1 MPNVAIAGSNCYHF
15 GFLNI
20 TKMDIEKLTKII
32 DPKIEKVLDLKQTD
46 ALFKKVLES
55 EYEKLKFLAIAKNRL
70 EELINKTP
78 TGDLRNDL
86 TEINIL
92 LNIF

>member
-1 MPNVAIAGSNCYHF
+1 MN
-15 GFLNI
+15 
-20 TKMDIEKLTKII
+20 IEKLTKII

-55 EYEKLKFLAIAKNRL
+55 EYEKIKFLAIAKNRL

-92 LNIF
+92 LNVF

>member
-1 MPNVAIAGSNCYHF
+1 
-15 GFLNI
+15 
-20 TKMDIEKLTKII
+20 MDIEKLTKII

-70 EELINKTP
+70 EEVINKTP

-92 LNIF
+92 LNVF

>member
-1 MPNVAIAGSNCYHF
+1 
-15 GFLNI
+15 
-20 TKMDIEKLTKII
+20 MDIEKLTKII

-46 ALFKKVLES
+46 TLFKKILES

>member
-1 MPNVAIAGSNCYHF
+1 MLCSKCYHF
-15 GFLNI
+15 GFLSTN
-20 TKMDIEKLTKII
+20 KMDIEKLTKII
-32 DPKIEKVLDLKQTD
+32 DPKIEKVLELKQTD

-55 EYEKLKFLAIAKNRL
+55 EFEKLKFLAIAKNRL

-92 LNIF
+92 LNVF

>member
-1 MPNVAIAGSNCYHF
+1 
-15 GFLNI
+15 
-20 TKMDIEKLTKII
+20 MDIEKLTKII
-32 DPKIEKVLDLKQTD
+32 DPKIEKVLNLKQTD
-46 ALFKKVLES
+46 ALFKQVLES

-70 EELINKTP
+70 EALINKTP

-92 LNIF
+92 FNAL

>member
-1 MPNVAIAGSNCYHF
+1 MN
-15 GFLNI
+15 
-20 TKMDIEKLTKII
+20 IEKLTKII

-55 EYEKLKFLAIAKNRL
+55 EYEKLKFLAIAKNRI
-70 EELINKTP
+70 EELINKTQ

>member
-1 MPNVAIAGSNCYHF
+1 MN
-15 GFLNI
+15 
-20 TKMDIEKLTKII
+20 IEKLTKII

-55 EYEKLKFLAIAKNRL
+55 EYEKLKVLAIAKNIL

>member
-1 MPNVAIAGSNCYHF
+1 
-15 GFLNI
+15 
-20 TKMDIEKLTKII
+20 MDIEKLTKII

-55 EYEKLKFLAIAKNRL
+55 EYEKLKFLSIAKNRL

-92 LNIF
+92 LNVSG

>member
-1 MPNVAIAGSNCYHF
+1 
-15 GFLNI
+15 
-20 TKMDIEKLTKII
+20 MDIEKLTKII

-92 LNIF
+92 LNVF

>member
-1 MPNVAIAGSNCYHF
+1 
-15 GFLNI
+15 
-20 TKMDIEKLTKII
+20 MDIEELTKII

-55 EYEKLKFLAIAKNRL
+55 EYEKLKFLAIAKERL
-70 EELINKTP
+70 EELIKNTP
-78 TGDLRNDL
+78 TGALRNYL

-92 LNIF
+92 LNVF

>member
-1 MPNVAIAGSNCYHF
+1 MG
-15 GFLNI
+15 
-20 TKMDIEKLTKII
+20 IEKLTKII

-46 ALFKKVLES
+46 ALYKKVIKS
-55 EYEKLKFLAIAKNRL
+55 EYEKLKLKKKKKNRL

-92 LNIF
+92 LNVF

>member
-1 MPNVAIAGSNCYHF
+1 
-15 GFLNI
+15 
-20 TKMDIEKLTKII
+20 MDIEKLTKII

-92 LNIF
+92 LNVFSSSNQAE

>member
-1 MPNVAIAGSNCYHF
+1 
-15 GFLNI
+15 
-20 TKMDIEKLTKII
+20 MDIEKLTKII
-32 DPKIEKVLDLKQTD
+32 APKIEKVLDLKQTD

>member
-1 MPNVAIAGSNCYHF
+1 
-15 GFLNI
+15 
-20 TKMDIEKLTKII
+20 MDIEKLTKII

-46 ALFKKVLES
+46 ALFKQVLES

>member
-1 MPNVAIAGSNCYHF
+1 
-15 GFLNI
+15 
-20 TKMDIEKLTKII
+20 MDIEKLTKII
-32 DPKIEKVLDLKQTD
+32 DPKIENVLDLKQINS
-46 ALFKKVLES
+46 LFKKVLES
-55 EYEKLKFLAIAKNRL
+55 EYEKLKFLAIAKARL

-92 LNIF
+92 LNVF

>member
-1 MPNVAIAGSNCYHF
+1 MIM
-15 GFLNI
+15 
-20 TKMDIEKLTKII
+20 TTEKLTKII

-55 EYEKLKFLAIAKNRL
+55 EYEKIKFLAIAKNRL
-70 EELINKTP
+70 EQLISKTP
-78 TGDLRNDL
+78 TGELRNNL

>member
-1 MPNVAIAGSNCYHF
+1 
-15 GFLNI
+15 
-20 TKMDIEKLTKII
+20 MDIEKLTKII

-55 EYEKLKFLAIAKNRL
+55 EYEKLKFLAISKNKL

-78 TGDLRNDL
+78 TGGLRNDL

>member
-1 MPNVAIAGSNCYHF
+1 
-15 GFLNI
+15 
-20 TKMDIEKLTKII
+20 MDIEKLTKII
-32 DPKIEKVLDLKQTD
+32 DPKIEKVFDLNQTD

-55 EYEKLKFLAIAKNRL
+55 EYEKLKFLSIAKNRL

-92 LNIF
+92 LNVSG

>member
-1 MPNVAIAGSNCYHF
+1 MN
-15 GFLNI
+15 
-20 TKMDIEKLTKII
+20 IEKLTKII
-32 DPKIEKVLDLKQTD
+32 DPKIEKVLNLKQTD

>member
-1 MPNVAIAGSNCYHF
+1 MG
-15 GFLNI
+15 
-20 TKMDIEKLTKII
+20 IEKLTNII

-92 LNIF
+92 LNVF

>member
-1 MPNVAIAGSNCYHF
+1 MN
-15 GFLNI
+15 
-20 TKMDIEKLTKII
+20 IEKLTKII

-92 LNIF
+92 LNIFILFK

>member
-1 MPNVAIAGSNCYHF
+1 
-15 GFLNI
+15 
-20 TKMDIEKLTKII
+20 MDVEKLTKII

-78 TGDLRNDL
+78 TGGLRNDL

-92 LNIF
+92 LNVF

>member
-1 MPNVAIAGSNCYHF
+1 MAIAYTSCYHF
-15 GFLNI
+15 GFL
-20 TKMDIEKLTKII
+20 TPKKMNIEKLTKII

>member
-1 MPNVAIAGSNCYHF
+1 
-15 GFLNI
+15 
-20 TKMDIEKLTKII
+20 MDIEKLTKII

-70 EELINKTP
+70 EELISKTP

-92 LNIF
+92 LNVF

>member
-1 MPNVAIAGSNCYHF
+1 MN
-15 GFLNI
+15 
-20 TKMDIEKLTKII
+20 IEKLTKII

>member
-1 MPNVAIAGSNCYHF
+1 
-15 GFLNI
+15 
-20 TKMDIEKLTKII
+20 MDIEKLTKII
-32 DPKIEKVLDLKQTD
+32 DPKIEKVLELKQTD
-46 ALFKKVLES
+46 SLFKKVLES

-70 EELINKTP
+70 EELISKTP

-92 LNIF
+92 LNVF

>member
-1 MPNVAIAGSNCYHF
+1 
-15 GFLNI
+15 
-20 TKMDIEKLTKII
+20 MDIEKLTKII

-92 LNIF
+92 LNVFSRSNQAE

>member
-1 MPNVAIAGSNCYHF
+1 
-15 GFLNI
+15 
-20 TKMDIEKLTKII
+20 MDIEKLTKII

-70 EELINKTP
+70 EELISKTP

-86 TEINIL
+86 TEINML
-92 LNIF
+92 LNAF

>member
-1 MPNVAIAGSNCYHF
+1 MN
-15 GFLNI
+15 
-20 TKMDIEKLTKII
+20 IEKLTKII

-92 LNIF
+92 LNVF

>member
-1 MPNVAIAGSNCYHF
+1 MN
-15 GFLNI
+15 
-20 TKMDIEKLTKII
+20 IEKLTKII

-78 TGDLRNDL
+78 TGDLRSDL

>member
-1 MPNVAIAGSNCYHF
+1 
-15 GFLNI
+15 
-20 TKMDIEKLTKII
+20 MDIEKLTKII

-78 TGDLRNDL
+78 TGDLRNYL

-92 LNIF
+92 LNVF

>member
-1 MPNVAIAGSNCYHF
+1 
-15 GFLNI
+15 
-20 TKMDIEKLTKII
+20 MDIEKLIKII

-92 LNIF
+92 LNVF

>member
-1 MPNVAIAGSNCYHF
+1 
-15 GFLNI
+15 
-20 TKMDIEKLTKII
+20 MDIEKLTKII
-32 DPKIEKVLDLKQTD
+32 DPKIEKVLDLKQMD
-46 ALFKKVLES
+46 SLFKKVLES
-55 EYEKLKFLAIAKNRL
+55 EYEKLKFLSIAKNRL

-92 LNIF
+92 LNVIGRAD

>member
-1 MPNVAIAGSNCYHF
+1 M
-15 GFLNI
+15 
-20 TKMDIEKLTKII
+20 
-32 DPKIEKVLDLKQTD
+32 
-46 ALFKKVLES
+46 LFKKVLES

>member
-1 MPNVAIAGSNCYHF
+1 MN
-15 GFLNI
+15 
-20 TKMDIEKLTKII
+20 IEKLTKII

-55 EYEKLKFLAIAKNRL
+55 EYEKFKFLAIAKNRL

>member
-1 MPNVAIAGSNCYHF
+1 
-15 GFLNI
+15 
-20 TKMDIEKLTKII
+20 MDIEKLTKII
-32 DPKIEKVLDLKQTD
+32 DPKIEKVLDLKQMD
-46 ALFKKVLES
+46 SLFKKVLES

-92 LNIF
+92 LNVIGRAD

>member
-1 MPNVAIAGSNCYHF
+1 
-15 GFLNI
+15 
-20 TKMDIEKLTKII
+20 MDIEKLTKII
-32 DPKIEKVLDLKQTD
+32 DPKIEKVLDLKQID

-86 TEINIL
+86 AEINIL
-92 LNIF
+92 LNVF

>member
-1 MPNVAIAGSNCYHF
+1 
-15 GFLNI
+15 
-20 TKMDIEKLTKII
+20 MDIEKLTNII

-92 LNIF
+92 LNVF

>member
-1 MPNVAIAGSNCYHF
+1 
-15 GFLNI
+15 
-20 TKMDIEKLTKII
+20 MDIEKLTKII

-46 ALFKKVLES
+46 ALFKKILES
-55 EYEKLKFLAIAKNRL
+55 EYEKLKFLVIAKNRL

-78 TGDLRNDL
+78 TGNLRNDL